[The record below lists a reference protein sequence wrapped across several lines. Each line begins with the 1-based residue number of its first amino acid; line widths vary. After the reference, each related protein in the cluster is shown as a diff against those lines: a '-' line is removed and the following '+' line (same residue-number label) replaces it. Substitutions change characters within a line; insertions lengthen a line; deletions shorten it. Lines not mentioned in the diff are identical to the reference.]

1 MLYSLLITFREGLEA
16 ALILGIVL
24 AYLRRA
30 APGSSVRPVWLG
42 AGLAGGLSLGAAVV
56 LELLALELPGRW
68 QEFIEGAA
76 MLLAVGVLTWMLA
89 WMRRQS
95 ATIGREL
102 RARVDAAL
110 DAGSGLALGLLAFTA
125 VGREGLETALFLFG
139 GTSRAD
145 SAALYWSGA
154 ILGLLLAAAA
164 GVLLYRG
171 SRAIPLRAFFNSS
184 SVLLIILAAGMVPNA
199 LKELREADLMVN
211 LGPRL
216 WDTYNLLPD
225 NEGPGRLLATLLG
238 YDASPFAGQVVAYLA
253 YLAVALAVYLLAGRP
268 GHGFTTRTEGAPA

>member
-30 APGSSVRPVWLG
+30 SPGTSPRPIWLG
-42 AGLAGGLSLGAAVV
+42 AGLAGGLSLGAAVL
-56 LELLALELPGRW
+56 LELLAIELPGRW
-68 QEFIEGAA
+68 QELIEGAA
-76 MLLAVGVLTWMLA
+76 MLLAVIILTWMLA

-95 ATIGREL
+95 ASIGREL
-102 RARVDAAL
+102 RARVDTAL
-110 DAGSGLALGLLAFTA
+110 DAGSGFALGLLAFTA

-139 GTSRAD
+139 GTGRAD

-154 ILGLLLAAAA
+154 ILGLSLAAVA

-171 SRAIPLRAFFNSS
+171 SRAIPLRAFFNVS

-225 NEGPGRLLATLLG
+225 NEGPGRLLATILG
-238 YDASPFAGQVVAYLA
+238 YDASPFAGQVLAYLA
-253 YLAVALAVYLLAGRP
+253 YLAIALAVYVLAGRP
-268 GHGFTTRTEGAPA
+268 RPALATPAHGATA